1 MGKTKDAQRKLLEAL
16 GKTPKSKKELRKIV
30 KASNPKVGKHLKKA
44 LRKLEERGEIKKD
57 GKTYHIA
64 SVITESDTKMKED
77 KPVPIAMQMRTKASQ
92 AETKSVKFSEPE
104 VDLDEEIRRLEQELE
119 DSNSSDDSNSV
130 DDEDEN
136 EKGVLS
142 LSQYADDRPEHLPK
156 SCLPKPGRYSARA
169 SVDPRSITNTKG
181 HTKADIVKR
190 REEQNKSSGLKEA
203 VQEVLDGYKA
213 RSSEKLPF
221 YCRYCAK
228 QYNNETEFLEHKQ
241 TDFHETAVAMEKKAT
256 YCRLCMKQ
264 LTSPP
269 QMKEHLASRPHKERM
284 QSVRNRQRGSKNQRG
299 DTKRQW
305 C

>member
-1 MGKTKDAQRKLLEAL
+1 MGKTKEARSKLLEAL
-16 GKTPKSKKELRKIV
+16 GKTPKSKKELKKIV
-30 KASNPKVGKHLKKA
+30 KASNPEVGKHLKKA

-57 GKTYHIA
+57 GKTYHIV
-64 SVITESDTKMKED
+64 SVISESGPKIKED
-77 KPVPIAMQMRTKASQ
+77 KPVPVPVPIAMQMRTKASQ
-92 AETKSVKFSEPE
+92 AEKKSVKFSEPV

-119 DSNSSDDSNSV
+119 DSSSSDDSNS
-130 DDEDEN
+130 DEDEDED

-142 LSQYADDRPEHLPK
+142 LSQYADDRPEQLPK

-169 SVDPRSITNTKG
+169 SADPRTTKNTKG
-181 HTKADIVKR
+181 REKAGIVKKR
-190 REEQNKSSGLKEA
+190 DGLKEA
-203 VQEVLDGYKA
+203 VQEVLNGYKA

-228 QYNNETEFLEHKQ
+228 QYDNETEFVEHKQ
-241 TDFHETAVAMEKKAT
+241 TDFHKTAVDMERRAT

-284 QSVRNRQRGSKNQRG
+284 QSVRNRQRDSKNRPG
-299 DTKRQW
+299 DSKRQW